1 MDMTGRILKGI
12 GGFYYVDTGEKIV
25 ECRARG
31 KFRKLGISPLAG
43 DWADI
48 TVSPDGSGYLMELH
62 PRKNKLIRPP
72 VANLDMLVIVAS
84 QAAPVTDTFLID
96 RVTAIAVSQQITP
109 VIVVNKCDLASGEE
123 LERIYKK
130 VGFPVFCVSA
140 NTGEGTDELLCAL
153 RGKFSAFTGNSGVGK
168 STLLNRIKPDL
179 ELKTGEINDKIGRG
193 RHTTRQVEIIRI
205 EENTWIADTPG
216 FSAFDTGRMEITDKE
231 KLQYLFPEFEKYI
244 DDCAFQ
250 GCAHLKDKGCAV
262 RSALER
268 GEISESRM
276 DSYERL
282 YEIIKEIPEWE
293 QRRAG
298 RERK

>member
-1 MDMTGRILKGI
+1 MNKTGRILKGI

-48 TVSPDGSGYLMELH
+48 SVSQDGSGYLMELH

-84 QAAPVTDTFLID
+84 QAAPVTDAFLID
-96 RVTAIAVSQQITP
+96 RVCAIAVSQDITP
-109 VIVVNKCDLASGEE
+109 VIVINKCDLESGES
-123 LERIYKK
+123 LAVIYKNA
-130 VGFPVFCVSA
+130 GFPVFCVSA
-140 NTGEGTDELLCAL
+140 NTGEGTDELLSFL

-193 RHTTRQVEIIRI
+193 RHTTRQVEIIKV

-216 FSAFDTGRMEITDKE
+216 FSAFDTGRMEITDKD
-231 KLQYLFPEFEKYI
+231 KLQYLFPEFQKYLH
-244 DDCAFQ
+244 DCAFQ

-262 RSALER
+262 QAAFER
-268 GEISESRM
+268 GEIAKSRM
-276 DSYERL
+276 ESYERL
-282 YEIIKEIPEWE
+282 YEVMKEIPEWE
-293 QRRAG
+293 QKRAG
-298 RERK
+298 SERK